1 MGARELEPGAAE
13 AVLWQTLAQAFL
25 PPLRADAALAFAECL
40 APDLAELAVVL
51 GPEADDDIARLA
63 ASTGEFADPTA
74 LLLEYSRLFLP
85 PAAAATLNLSRYVDS
100 GVCGP
105 CMDAL
110 EFAYRAHGLECSDGL
125 HDFADHAARQFEFL
139 GFLSESGDS
148 RAAGEFARLCL
159 VGALPRLAA
168 QLSQCAPAS
177 PYTALARVAAR
188 ALRRHAAPVQ
198 APPDKPSHR
207 HDLTRGVWRHC
218 AGCGKA
224 YAREKEIG
232 IMTAA
237 LHKAGL
243 PAEHLAKCPACRDRA
258 QGFFRR
264 GIA

>member
-1 MGARELEPGAAE
+1 MDVGAE
-13 AVLWQTLAQAFL
+13 AALWQTLAQAFL
-25 PPLRADAALAFAECL
+25 PPMSAGTARAFVECL
-40 APDLAELAVVL
+40 APDLAELSAL
-51 GPEADDDIARLA
+51 QDLDADDDIARLGA
-63 ASTGEFADPTA
+63 AAGAFAAPTA

-85 PAAAATLNLSRYVDS
+85 PAGAATLNLSRYVDS

-110 EFAYRAHGLECSDGL
+110 EFAYQAHGLECSDRL
-125 HDFADHAARQFEFL
+125 HDLADHAARQFEFL
-139 GFLSESGDS
+139 GVLSGRGDDA
-148 RAAGEFARLCL
+148 AAGEYARLCL

-177 PYTALARVAAR
+177 PYTALARVAGQ
-188 ALRRHAAPVQ
+188 ALRRYAAQEQ
-198 APPDKPSHR
+198 ARPDQPNLR

-218 AGCGKA
+218 TDCGKP

-243 PAEHLAKCPACRDRA
+243 PAEHLAKCPDCRDRA

-264 GIA
+264 AIA